1 MDVVARRAAKQEAA
15 AERMKSKDE
24 WIKSAFYLGAESF
37 EVAGALFQESADQK
51 LTEDTV
57 KRKLNTYRGGV

>member
-1 MDVVARRAAKQEAA
+1 MARRTAKQETA
-15 AERMKSKDE
+15 AELMKSKQA

-37 EVAGALFQESADQK
+37 EVAGALFQESADQQ
-51 LTEDTV
+51 LTEGTV

>member
-1 MDVVARRAAKQEAA
+1 MARKARQEAGV
-15 AERMKSKDE
+15 ELTKSKQE

-37 EVAGALFQESADQK
+37 EVAGALFQEAAQQQ
-51 LTEDTV
+51 LTEGTV